1 MLTILHRQ
9 PNGAETIFQAK
20 RIERLQ
26 PSGEQCVPAI
36 GNRFRVWLDEGDE
49 VIGEITIEQPFG
61 AVFVMNKNG
70 STVARYLARDCAPTR
85 TE

>member
-9 PNGAETIFQAK
+9 PNGAEALFQAT

-26 PSGEQCVPAI
+26 PDGEQCVPAI
-36 GNRFRVWLDEGDE
+36 GNRFRVWNDD
-49 VIGEITIEQPFG
+49 IAAEITIEQPFG

-70 STVARYLARDCAPTR
+70 STVARYLSRDCAPPR